1 MLYYCSMVT
10 KKGKTAASYS
20 LKQAIERR
28 KRKNPLKIFTFD
40 SLVGQL
46 HKVTETFPDSRASNS
61 SKLLKDAALGG
72 FSLFYTQNPSFLSY
86 QQAMQKN
93 KGKNN
98 AASLFGIQEILSQN
112 QIRNILDDVA
122 PSHVFGMFSYI
133 LNGLNYSGHLYQF
146 RSFNDNLVVPLDGT
160 RYFSS
165 KSIHCQNCH
174 QTYHSND
181 SITYSH
187 SVVTPVIV
195 KPGINQVISLI
206 PEFITPQDG
215 HEKQDCENAA
225 AKRWLGTYGGTL
237 KSLGVT
243 VTGDDLYSR
252 QPLCQA
258 ILDEGLDFILVCKD
272 ESHKTLYDY
281 LDFLKEDITTVEVRR
296 WEGQKCLIN
305 TYRFYNQVPLRD
317 GKDALEVN
325 WCELITTEDASGKVV
340 YKNTFV
346 TNFLISEDNV
356 ADIVTDGRAR
366 WKVENENNNVL
377 KTKGYHLEHNFGHG
391 KKNLSTLF
399 LTFNLLAFLFHT
411 TLDLM
416 DQKYKLLRRVLP
428 TRETFFQDLRALTRY
443 IYFDSWEALLRFMIE
458 GLELDLPE
466 VSDTS

>member
-1 MLYYCSMVT
+1 MVT

-225 AKRWLGTYGGTL
+225 AKRWLGQFGPRYRA
-237 KSLGVT
+237 LGIT
-243 VTGDDLYSR
+243 ILGDDLYGR
-252 QPLCQA
+252 DPEFRVMHKPLEPIDLPDVSIGSISLPSNSSEEGVLPLHDLYTKKCRDPSGVDSPH
-258 ILDEGLDFILVCKD
+258 DEWR
-272 ESHKTLYDY
+272 
-281 LDFLKEDITTVEVRR
+281 FLRYRFR
-296 WEGQKCLIN
+296 WEAQGHESAHRPSVRGFSRSSLARCGSP
-305 TYRFYNQVPLRD
+305 YCSYPGRFP
-317 GKDALEVN
+317 
-325 WCELITTEDASGKVV
+325 
-340 YKNTFV
+340 
-346 TNFLISEDNV
+346 
-356 ADIVTDGRAR
+356 
-366 WKVENENNNVL
+366 
-377 KTKGYHLEHNFGHG
+377 
-391 KKNLSTLF
+391 
-399 LTFNLLAFLFHT
+399 
-411 TLDLM
+411 
-416 DQKYKLLRRVLP
+416 
-428 TRETFFQDLRALTRY
+428 
-443 IYFDSWEALLRFMIE
+443 
-458 GLELDLPE
+458 
-466 VSDTS
+466 